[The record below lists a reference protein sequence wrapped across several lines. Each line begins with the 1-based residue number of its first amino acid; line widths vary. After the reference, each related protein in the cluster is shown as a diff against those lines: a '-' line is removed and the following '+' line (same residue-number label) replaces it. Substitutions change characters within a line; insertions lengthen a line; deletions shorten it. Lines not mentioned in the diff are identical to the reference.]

1 MLHRAQTG
9 MIPAV
14 KFCIYLC
21 TFVLVLTICAV
32 PSDNSVRV
40 VSLSPAMTEIIFALG
55 AEKSLV
61 GVTTLCDYPPQ
72 ARDKPKVGD
81 FSNPS
86 LERIMGLRP
95 TIVIVHLPEQRRIQ
109 DRLERFDVNIFVSE
123 TRTLADIYAEIVQL
137 GKLLNRSQQ
146 AESLVHT
153 MQANLQ
159 PISPARKKRVY
170 IELSPRPLITIG
182 AGSFLNELIELA
194 GGQNIFSDSDK
205 DYPIVQ
211 QEEVIRRNPEVI
223 LVLHPVAVGSR
234 SGWANV
240 DALKYDRVYA
250 DLNQDHLMRPGPR
263 LVEGFNTL
271 REIIG
276 E

>member
-1 MLHRAQTG
+1 MLRISQITISHLPKSRILIIVTLLFFVVCTNTPEPG
-9 MIPAV
+9 M
-14 KFCIYLC
+14 
-21 TFVLVLTICAV
+21 
-32 PSDNSVRV
+32 RV
-40 VSLSPAMTEIIFALG
+40 VSLSPAMTEIIYALD
-55 AEKSLV
+55 ADVSLV

-72 ARDKPKVGD
+72 ARNKPKVGD

-86 LERIMGLRP
+86 LERIMGMQP
-95 TIVIVHLPEQRRIQ
+95 TLVIVHLPEQRRIQ
-109 DRLERFDVNIFVSE
+109 DQLERFDVNIFVSE
-123 TRTLADIYAEIVQL
+123 TRTLADIYAEIRKL
-137 GKLLNRSQQ
+137 GTLLNRSQQ

-153 MQANLQ
+153 MQADLQ
-159 PISPARKKRVY
+159 PISPARRKRVY

-194 GGQNIFSDSDK
+194 GGQNIFSDLDK

-234 SGWANV
+234 SGWDNV

-250 DLNQDHLMRPGPR
+250 DINQDHLMRPGPR

-271 REIIG
+271 REIVG